1 MFGFNKKIKK
11 NLCNQEKLCYFEK
24 QNQKDITMYDEILK
38 SIEYSTNLSE
48 LFIAFKM
55 LRKSEED
62 LTKEDYQE
70 LNQLIINKEV
80 EWK

>member
-1 MFGFNKKIKK
+1 
-11 NLCNQEKLCYFEK
+11 LCYFEK

-55 LRKSEED
+55 LRKSKDD

-70 LNQLIINKEV
+70 LTQLIINKQEV

>member
-1 MFGFNKKIKK
+1 MH
-11 NLCNQEKLCYFEK
+11 NQEKLCYFEK

-55 LRKSEED
+55 LRKSKDD

-70 LNQLIINKEV
+70 LTQLIINKQEV

>member
-1 MFGFNKKIKK
+1 
-11 NLCNQEKLCYFEK
+11 
-24 QNQKDITMYDEILK
+24 MYDEILK

-48 LFIAFKM
+48 VLITLKM
-55 LRKSEED
+55 LRNSEED

-70 LNQLIINKEV
+70 LNQLIINKKV

>member
-1 MFGFNKKIKK
+1 
-11 NLCNQEKLCYFEK
+11 
-24 QNQKDITMYDEILK
+24 MYDEILK

-48 LFIAFKM
+48 LFISFKM
-55 LRKSEED
+55 LRKSEDD

-70 LNQLIINKEV
+70 LEQLIINKQV